1 MLNYDEPEIVNVG
14 SGEDLTIRDLAELIG
29 RVAGFSG
36 NLCFDTARPDGTPRK
51 LLDVS
56 RLKALGWTPRIPLS
70 EGIRSTYEWYQAHS
84 IPFRTGMS

>member
-29 RVAGFSG
+29 RTAGFSG
-36 NLCFDTARPDGTPRK
+36 QLSFDTALPDGMPRK

-84 IPFRTGMS
+84 TVFEAHG